1 VYSLT
6 NFGALTFQL
15 FQVKLAGGGGTGA
28 RVFDREDQG
37 VRVDDL
43 LHGAQQERVGDDV
56 RSKNIFLEEK
66 QRSMSLYTLGQQ
78 Y

>member
-1 VYSLT
+1 MYSLT

-56 RSKNIFLEEK
+56 RPKNMEEK
-66 QRSMSLYTLGQQ
+66 QRLFQ
-78 Y
+78 

>member
-1 VYSLT
+1 MYSLT

-15 FQVKLAGGGGTGA
+15 FQVILAGGGGTGA
-28 RVFDREDQG
+28 RVFDRENQG
-37 VRVDDL
+37 VRMDDL

-56 RSKNIFLEEK
+56 RPKNMWKNSNDYFNE
-66 QRSMSLYTLGQQ
+66 SVGQQ